1 MSAGEASGDLHGSH
15 LVHALLEQH
24 GSLYI
29 CGMGGRSMQAA
40 GADILID
47 ADQLAVV
54 GITEVLAKIPRVF
67 RAMARLKKLLSDL
80 RPDLLILIDYPEFNL
95 HLAASAKKLGIPV
108 LYYISPQLWAWRS
121 GRVRKIR
128 KRVDHMAVILPFEE
142 AFYRQHNVP
151 VSFVGHPLMDSET
164 GRVPLRTPSLPDI
177 QSPVIGL
184 LPGSRPGEVSSLLP
198 IMLAAAQLLE
208 KRLGKVC
215 FVISSAPSINRSLI
229 PSILEKFPL
238 SHVEI
243 NSDPV
248 GTLFSKCHLAIVASG
263 TVTLE
268 AAICGTPM
276 IITYVV
282 SPLSY
287 RLGRAL
293 IRVEHIG
300 LVNLIA
306 QKRIAPE
313 LVQHQVTAE
322 AVCESAR
329 EILSNPDKYQQV
341 CRELAV
347 VRERLGKQGASRNV
361 ADIACSL
368 MGCRHDSYTQKNPKT
383 LHC

>member
-1 MSAGEASGDLHGSH
+1 
-15 LVHALLEQH
+15 
-24 GSLYI
+24 
-29 CGMGGRSMQAA
+29 MQAA

-54 GITEVLAKIPRVF
+54 GITEVLAKVPRVF
-67 RAMARLKKLLSDL
+67 RAMTRLKRLLSDL

-95 HLAASAKKLGIPV
+95 HLAARAKKLGIPV

-151 VSFVGHPLMDSET
+151 VSFVGHPLMDSDT
-164 GRVPLRTPSLPDI
+164 GRAALRLPSLPDM
-177 QSPVIGL
+177 QCPVIGL
-184 LPGSRPGEVSSLLP
+184 FPGSRAGEVSSLLP

-208 KRLGKVC
+208 KRQKKVC
-215 FVISSAPSINRSLI
+215 FVISSAPSINRALI
-229 PSILEKFPL
+229 SSILGKYAL

-243 NSDPV
+243 SSEPV
-248 GTLFSKCHLAIVASG
+248 GTLFPKCHLAIVASG

-287 RLGRAL
+287 RLGRVL

-306 QKRIAPE
+306 KKRIAPE

-322 AVCESAR
+322 AVCASAW
-329 EILSNPDKYQQV
+329 EIISNPDKYQQV

-347 VRERLGKQGASRNV
+347 VRNRLGKQGASRNV

-368 MGCRHDSYTQKNPKT
+368 MGCRHGS
-383 LHC
+383 